1 MTAFFNSRDG
11 DGYSIREPYVGQVS
25 GQMGQSSE
33 VKFKFCQ
40 AKINIRVFM
49 RYSMIVYNSLVP

>member
-11 DGYSIREPYVGQVS
+11 DGYGIREPYVGQVS
-25 GQMGQSSE
+25 GQSSE

-40 AKINIRVFM
+40 AKIKIHVFM